1 MIDKSL
7 ELEEIKK
14 AIHATYYELTSY
26 VKGSSEVGIYKRKQ
40 ESDQEIK
47 KKNDIG
53 REKRKKKTLLTKK
66 VSFKK
71 KR

>member
-47 KKNDIG
+47 KKKTISA
-53 REKRKKKTLLTKK
+53 EKKERKRR
-66 VSFKK
+66 S
-71 KR
+71 

>member
-47 KKNDIG
+47 KK
-53 REKRKKKTLLTKK
+53 KRYRQRKEER
-66 VSFKK
+66 
-71 KR
+71 KRRS